1 MLNTGLCSYQFT
13 LAVRVVLLGLVCCSQ
28 VGKECVVREWTV
40 LSRIS
45 TRGTNEAVT
54 LGHSDM
60 DSVCTVY
67 SHTNND
73 HDFDHSELMCLD
85 VL

>member
-13 LAVRVVLLGLVCCSQ
+13 LALRVVLDLVYSSQ

-45 TRGTNEAVT
+45 TRWTNEAVT
-54 LGHSDM
+54 LGHNDM
-60 DSVCTVY
+60 DSVSTVY

-73 HDFDHSELMCLD
+73 HDIDHCELMCLD